1 MEFYLFFPVYLILAI
16 YCSRHKRIWVGD
28 FIEIR
33 WKNQPIL
40 FVLVIVALYLCF
52 FDGFSNCLA
61 LFARFPAFQPFIL
74 SKENLELLD
83 AITASLFL
91 IDFAVVPIFIGKF
104 TIKKKGYTWKEN
116 PWIRSVLGLTCLLIC
131 VFSIEDYIDKISSL
145 IYL

>member
-40 FVLVIVALYLCF
+40 FVLGVVVLYLCALDGFCNIVALF
-52 FDGFSNCLA
+52 E
-61 LFARFPAFQPFIL
+61 RFPSIQPYVL
-74 SKENLELLD
+74 SKEKLELLD
-83 AITASLFL
+83 AVTASLFV
-91 IDFAVVPIFIGKF
+91 IDFAVVPIFARKF
-104 TIKKKGYTWKEN
+104 TIKKKDYTWKET
-116 PWIRSVLGLTCLLIC
+116 PWIRGAFGLICLLIF
-131 VFSIEDYIDKISSL
+131 VFCIEDYIDKISSL